1 MKEKNTPLLTQRA
14 RNFFSMREIPL
25 LMLIVVA
32 VILLSLKNPNFLI
45 FGNIHSI
52 LLGASFEA
60 IMAIAMS
67 LLLILGGL
75 DLSVGAIA
83 GFTGVASGLLL
94 DAEFGVGISVLGG
107 IAAAVLVGFING
119 ILVAKL
125 KVPPMIATLG
135 MQNIVR
141 GLIYILT
148 KGVGKPNFPNEY
160 NILGRYQIFG
170 KIQSPIVI
178 SLVLMLVFGILF
190 AKSSWFRQFYFI
202 GGNEEAA
209 KLSGIKVDR
218 LRIFAYTF
226 MGLMAGIAGVL
237 LAARMG
243 GAIPTQGQNMEMN
256 VIAACVIGGCSVN
269 GGEGSIFGSFLG
281 VLVMALITNAFNLLG
296 VDVYWQKT
304 ILGLIL
310 LLAVLTDLM
319 RKRKVENNK

>member
-1 MKEKNTPLLTQRA
+1 MKEKNNPLLSQRA

-32 VILLSLKNPNFLI
+32 VILLTMKNPNFLI

-60 IMAIAMS
+60 IMAIAMA

-75 DLSVGAIA
+75 DLSIGAIA

-94 DAEFGVGISVLGG
+94 DAEYSVGVAVIGG

-148 KGVGKPNFPNEY
+148 KGVGKPNFPDEY

-170 KIQSPIVI
+170 KFQSPIVI
-178 SLVLMLVFGILF
+178 SLLLMVVFGILF
-190 AKSSWFRQFYFI
+190 AKSAWFRQFYFI

-218 LRIFAYTF
+218 LRIIAYTF
-226 MGLMAGIAGVL
+226 MGLMSGIAGVL

-269 GGEGSIFGSFLG
+269 GGEGTIFGSFLG

-319 RKRKVENNK
+319 RKRKMEKQ

>member
-1 MKEKNTPLLTQRA
+1 MNQKHNPLLAQRA
-14 RNFFSMREIPL
+14 RNFFSIREIPL
-25 LMLIVVA
+25 LLLIAAAVA
-32 VILLSLKNPNFLI
+32 ALSLKNPNFLL

-83 GFTGVASGLLL
+83 GFTGVISGLLL
-94 DAEFGVGISVLGG
+94 DAEFGTGLAVIGG
-107 IAAAVLVGFING
+107 VAAAVLVGLVNG

-125 KVPPMIATLG
+125 KVPPMIATLS

-148 KGVGKPNFPNEY
+148 KGVGKPNFPDSY
-160 NILGRYQIFG
+160 NVLGRAQLFG
-170 KIQSPIVI
+170 KFQSPIVI
-178 SLVLMLVFGILF
+178 SLLLMLVFGILF
-190 AKSSWFRQFYFI
+190 AKSAWFRQFYFI

-209 KLSGIKVDR
+209 RLSGIKVDK
-218 LRIFAYTF
+218 LRILAYTF
-226 MGLMAGIAGVL
+226 MGLMSGVAGVL

-243 GAIPTQGQNMEMN
+243 GAIPTQGQDMEMN

-269 GGEGSIFGSFLG
+269 GGEGTILGSFLG

-310 LLAVLTDLM
+310 LLAVLADLM
-319 RKRKVENNK
+319 RKRKLEK

>member
-1 MKEKNTPLLTQRA
+1 MNKTKKPLLPEGVHR
-14 RNFFSMREIPL
+14 FFSVREVPL
-25 LMLIVVA
+25 IMLIVIA
-32 VILLSLKNPNFLI
+32 AIALSIKNPNFLL

-83 GFTGVASGLLL
+83 GFTGVVSGLML
-94 DAEFGVGISVLGG
+94 DAEFGVFASVIGG
-107 IAAAVLVGFING
+107 ILAAVLVGFVNG
-119 ILVAKL
+119 ILAAKL

-135 MQNIVR
+135 MMNIVR

-148 KGVGKPNFPNEY
+148 KGVGKPNFPDSY
-160 NILGRYQIFG
+160 NVLGRVQLFG

-178 SLVLMLVFGILF
+178 SLVLMVIFGILF

-209 KLSGIKVDR
+209 RLSGIKVDR
-218 LRIFAYTF
+218 LRILAYTF
-226 MGLMAGIAGVL
+226 MGLMSGIAGVL

-269 GGEGSIFGSFLG
+269 GGEGTILGSFLG

-304 ILGLIL
+304 ILGLVL
-310 LLAVLTDLM
+310 LVAVLTDLM
-319 RKRKVENNK
+319 RKRKLEK